1 MRHIVLAAGVLY
13 WVFLQAICAQA
24 QNTLEISGMK
34 IPVIEGAGQV
44 KEAARVLVKGH
55 IATFALDK
63 PLEETVNFY
72 KAFLIENGF
81 SIIGGTESGGS
92 FNAAVKKGDA
102 QFSLRIYRERGHTF
116 IQFIW

>member
-1 MRHIVLAAGVLY
+1 MRHIVAAVGVLCL
-13 WVFLQAICAQA
+13 VSLQARSAQA
-24 QNTLEISGMK
+24 NEGIEISGMK

-44 KEAARVLVKGH
+44 KEASRVSVKGH

-81 SIIGGTESGGS
+81 LIIGGMESGGS
-92 FNAAVKKGDA
+92 FNAAVKKGDT